1 MNRLIYLILSVIL
14 ILANP
19 LFSETINGT
28 ITGKITSA
36 ATGEPLPGA
45 SIMVD
50 GTPRGTSSNIDGNY
64 KITNVPVGIHIIKA
78 QLLGYLPATR
88 TDVVVNSIHPTEINI
103 SLYESPIQTQGLIVI
118 PDYFDRTTDSKISTQ
133 VQSNEEI
140 RRLPGAF
147 EDVVRAISILPGVAQ
162 ALPGRNDLIVRGGA
176 PSENLYL
183 VDNIVLANFNHFG
196 TQGASGGPLS
206 FVNLDYVDAT
216 SFSTGGFG
224 ARYGNRISS
233 VLDIDLR
240 NGRSDKFGGKATV
253 SATQFG
259 LNGEGPFAD
268 NGTYLLSVRR
278 SYLDLIFKAAGF
290 AFVPEYWDFLGK
302 ANYTAGR
309 NNRFSFLTIG
319 AIDNVRLFND
329 TPDKRF
335 DNSKILASNQNQYV
349 AGVTWKHLFG
359 WGYSDVAL
367 SQNTSEFKY
376 KQADSLL
383 QPVFSNNSVENET
396 RLNGTL
402 NFNPSKNTE
411 LSFGGEIVHVNVDA
425 DLFLR
430 PYVTSYGDS
439 LSLDNYFKSEATR
452 GGGFVQVARN
462 FGSLKT
468 TIGLRYD
475 YFDLIKYRHVYS
487 PRLSTTYIV
496 TDKFNI
502 NLSLG
507 QYRQT
512 PSYIWLVANSENR
525 KLKFVTANQIVAGL
539 EYIFRTDTKLT
550 LEAYFKKYYD
560 YPASL
565 SRPYLVLANTG
576 AGYGGAQEGFAA
588 FGIDPLTSGGKG
600 RAKGLELFIQKK
612 LSQIPCYGTFSLG
625 YNESKFAGIDG
636 QMRPGSYDQRWIFN
650 VGGGYIFNERWEVSG
665 KFRYASGRPY
675 TPYNPDG
682 TQSADLYNS
691 IRLRAN
697 HSLDIR
703 VERRFNRVGWGIISY
718 IDIQNIYNRKAVDIP
733 SYNERTGETE
743 NSSSIGILP
752 SIGFSLEW

>member
-1 MNRLIYLILSVIL
+1 MSRLFCLILSTIL
-14 ILANP
+14 ILTNL
-19 LFSETINGT
+19 LFAETITGI

-36 ATGEPLPGA
+36 ATREPLPGA
-45 SIMVD
+45 TIMVD
-50 GTPRGTSSNIDGNY
+50 GTARGTSSNIDGSF
-64 KITNVPVGIHIIKA
+64 KITNIPIGIHTLKA
-78 QLLGYLPATR
+78 QLLGYFPATR

-103 SLYESPIQTQGLIVI
+103 ALYESPIQAQGLIVT
-118 PDYFDRTTDSKISTQ
+118 PDYFDRTTESKISTQ

-176 PSENLYL
+176 PSENLYI
-183 VDNIVLANFNHFG
+183 VDNITLSNINHFG

-224 ARYGNRISS
+224 VRYGNRISS

-240 NGRSDKFGGKATV
+240 NGRSDKFGGKATI

-259 LNGEGPFAD
+259 LNGEGPLNGD
-268 NGTYLLSVRR
+268 GTYLFSVRR
-278 SYLDLIFKAAGF
+278 SYLDFIFKSAGF

-335 DNSKILASNQNQYV
+335 DNSKILASDQNQYV
-349 AGVTWKHLFG
+349 AGVTWKHLYG
-359 WGYSDVAL
+359 WGYSDVTL
-367 SQNTSEFKY
+367 SQNTSEFEY

-383 QPVFSNNSVENET
+383 QPVFSNNSGENET
-396 RLNGTL
+396 RLNATL
-402 NFNPSKNTE
+402 NFNLSKNTE
-411 LSFGGEIVHVNVDA
+411 LSFGGELIHANFNA
-425 DLFLR
+425 DLYLR

-439 LSLDNYFKSEATR
+439 ISLDKNFKSGATR
-452 GGGFVQVARN
+452 GDGFVQFARI
-462 FGSLKT
+462 FGPLRA

-475 YFDLIKYRHVYS
+475 YFDLIQDSHAYS
-487 PRLSTTYIV
+487 PRLSTTYVV
-496 TDKFNI
+496 TDKI
-502 NLSLG
+502 NVSISLG

-525 KLKFVTANQIVAGL
+525 KLRFITANQLVSGF
-539 EYIFRTDTKLT
+539 EYIFRPDSKLT
-550 LEAYFKKYYD
+550 LEAYVKKYYD

-565 SRPYLVLANTG
+565 NRPYLVLANTG

-588 FGIDPLTSGGKG
+588 FGIDRLASEGEGKA
-600 RAKGLELFIQKK
+600 RGLELFIQKK
-612 LSQIPCYGTFSLG
+612 LSQIPCYGTFSLSF
-625 YNESKFAGIDG
+625 NESKFAGLDG

-650 VGGGYIFNERWEVSG
+650 VGGGYIFNERWELSG
-665 KFRYASGRPY
+665 KFRYASGMPY
-675 TPYNPDG
+675 T
-682 TQSADLYNS
+682 A
-691 IRLRAN
+691 
-697 HSLDIR
+697 
-703 VERRFNRVGWGIISY
+703 
-718 IDIQNIYNRKAVDIP
+718 
-733 SYNERTGETE
+733 
-743 NSSSIGILP
+743 
-752 SIGFSLEW
+752 

>member
-1 MNRLIYLILSVIL
+1 MIRLFCVISSVIL

-19 LFSETINGT
+19 LLSETITGT

-36 ATGEPLPGA
+36 ATREPLPGVT
-45 SIMVD
+45 IMLD
-50 GTPRGTSSNIDGNY
+50 GTQRGTSSNIDGSFE
-64 KITNVPVGIHIIKA
+64 ITSVPIGIHTIKA
-78 QLLGYLPATR
+78 QLLGYLPTTK
-88 TDVVVNSIHPTEINI
+88 TDVVVNSIHPTEIYI
-103 SLYESPIQTQGLIVI
+103 SLYESPIQTQGLIVT
-118 PDYFDRTTDSKISTQ
+118 PDYFDRITESKISTQ

-176 PSENLYL
+176 PSENLYI
-183 VDNIVLANFNHFG
+183 VDNIALSNINHFG

-206 FVNLDYVDAT
+206 FINLDYVEAT

-240 NGRSDKFGGKATV
+240 NGRSDKFGGKATI

-259 LNGEGPFAD
+259 LNGEGPL
-268 NGTYLLSVRR
+268 NEKGTYLVSVRR

-302 ANYTAGR
+302 ANYAVGR
-309 NNRFSFLTIG
+309 NNRFSFLAVG

-335 DNSKILASNQNQYV
+335 DNSKILASDQNQFV
-349 AGVTWKHLFG
+349 SGITWKHLFG
-359 WGYSDVAL
+359 WGYSDVTL
-367 SQNTSEFKY
+367 SQNTSEFRY
-376 KQADSLL
+376 SQTDSLL
-383 QPVFSNNSVENET
+383 QTVFRNNSRENET
-396 RLNGTL
+396 RLNSSL
-402 NFNPSKNTE
+402 NLNPARNTE
-411 LSFGGEIVHVNVDA
+411 LTFGSELVHANFNA
-425 DLFLR
+425 DLYLP
-430 PYVTSYGDS
+430 PYITSYGDS
-439 LSLDNYFKSEATR
+439 VSLDKYFQSEATR
-452 GGGFVQVARN
+452 IGGFAQIARIL
-462 FGSLKT
+462 GPLRT
-468 TIGLRYD
+468 TFGLRYD
-475 YFDLIKYRHVYS
+475 YFDLIQDHHTFS
-487 PRLSTTYIV
+487 PRFSTTYV
-496 TDKFNI
+496 VSDKINF

-507 QYRQT
+507 QYRQA
-512 PSYIWLVANSENR
+512 PSYIWLAANSENR
-525 KLKFVTANQIVAGL
+525 KLRFVKANQFVAGFD
-539 EYIFRTDTKLT
+539 YIFRPDSKITM
-550 LEAYFKKYYD
+550 EAYFKKYYD

-565 SRPYLVLANTG
+565 NRPYLVLANTG

-588 FGIDPLTSGGKG
+588 FGIDRLASKGKG

-612 LSQIPCYGTFSLG
+612 LSDIPCYGTFSLS

-650 VGGGYIFNERWEVSG
+650 MGGGYILNERWEFSG
-665 KFRYASGRPY
+665 KFRFASGRPY

-682 TQSADLYNS
+682 TRSIDLYNS
-691 IRLRAN
+691 VRLQAN

-718 IDIQNIYNRKAVDIP
+718 IDIQNVYNRKAVDIP
-733 SYNERTGETE
+733 TYNDRTGETE

-752 SIGFSLEW
+752 SIGLSLEW